1 MKTKAIII
9 NVDEETAKYYESL
22 FESDRK
28 KIDVLI
34 NLRLREIQRQTNS
47 LEDVMNNISEKSQL
61 RGLTPT
67 ILNDLLDDN

>member
-28 KIDVLI
+28 KIDVLL
-34 NLRLREIQRQTNS
+34 NLRLREIQRQKNS
-47 LEDVMNNISEKSQL
+47 LEDVMNNISEKAEL
-61 RGLTPT
+61 RGLTPK
-67 ILNDLLDDN
+67 ILKNLLDEN